1 MPSGSSVAD
10 DVGMSRLLTDDE
22 VTRQLADLPGWSR
35 EGDAIVATIE
45 APDFPAAIRLVAAA
59 ADEAEQMNHHPD
71 IDIRWRTTRWLL
83 TTHDAGGLT
92 QLDVELAHRISA
104 AARAEGATPGE

>member
-1 MPSGSSVAD
+1 
-10 DVGMSRLLTDDE
+10 MSRLLTDDE

-35 EGDAIVATIE
+35 EADALVATIE

-59 ADEAEQMNHHPD
+59 AEDAEQMNHHPD

-92 QLDVELAHRISA
+92 QLDIELAHRINE
-104 AARAEGATPGE
+104 AARAEGVDLGD

>member
-1 MPSGSSVAD
+1 MVP
-10 DVGMSRLLTDDE
+10 MSRLLTDDE
-22 VTRQLADLPGWSR
+22 VTRQLADLPGFER
-35 EGDAIVATIE
+35 DGDAIVATIQ
-45 APDFPAAIRLVAAA
+45 APDFPAAVRIVDAVAE
-59 ADEAEQMNHHPD
+59 EAERMNHHPD

-92 QLDVELAHRISA
+92 QLDVELAHRIIE

>member
-1 MPSGSSVAD
+1 
-10 DVGMSRLLTDDE
+10 MSRLLTDDE
-22 VTRQLADLPGWSR
+22 VTRQLADLPGWAR
-35 EGDAIVATIE
+35 EGDAIVTTIQ
-45 APDFPAAIRLVAAA
+45 APDFPAAVRLVVAV

-92 QLDVELAHRISA
+92 QLDVELAHRINA
-104 AARAEGATPGE
+104 AARAEGAELGG

>member
-1 MPSGSSVAD
+1 MVP
-10 DVGMSRLLTDDE
+10 MSRLLTDDE
-22 VTRQLADLPGWSR
+22 VTRQLADLPGFER
-35 EGDAIVATIE
+35 DGDAIVATID
-45 APDFPAAIRLVAAA
+45 APDFPAAVRIVDAVAE
-59 ADEAEQMNHHPD
+59 EAERMNHHPD

-92 QLDVELAHRISA
+92 QLDVELAHRIVE

>member
-1 MPSGSSVAD
+1 MVP
-10 DVGMSRLLTDDE
+10 MSRLLTDDE
-22 VTRQLADLPGWSR
+22 VTRQLADLPGFER
-35 EGDAIVATIE
+35 DGDAIVATIE
-45 APDFPAAIRLVAAA
+45 APDFPAAVRIVDAVAE
-59 ADEAEQMNHHPD
+59 EAERMNHHPD

-92 QLDVELAHRISA
+92 QLDVELAHRIVE

>member
-1 MPSGSSVAD
+1 MVP
-10 DVGMSRLLTDDE
+10 MSRLLTDDE
-22 VTRQLADLPGWSR
+22 VTRQLADLPGFER
-35 EGDAIVATIE
+35 DGDAIVATIQ
-45 APDFPAAIRLVAAA
+45 APDFPAAVRIVDAVAE
-59 ADEAEQMNHHPD
+59 EAERMNHHPD

-92 QLDVELAHRISA
+92 QLDVELAHRIVE

>member
-1 MPSGSSVAD
+1 
-10 DVGMSRLLTDDE
+10 MSRLLSDDE
-22 VTRQLADLPGWSR
+22 VTTQLEGLPGWTR

-45 APDFPAAIRLVAAA
+45 APDFPAAVRLVVAA

-71 IDIRWRTTRWLL
+71 IDIRWRTTSWLL
-83 TTHDAGGLT
+83 TSHDAGGLT

-104 AARAEGATPGE
+104 AARAEGATLGG

>member
-1 MPSGSSVAD
+1 MPSAPRVAD
-10 DVGMSRLLTDDE
+10 DGGMSRLLTDDE
-22 VTRQLADLPGWSR
+22 VTRQLADLPGWVR
-35 EGDAIVATIE
+35 EGDALVASIE

-92 QLDVELAHRISA
+92 QLDIELAHRISA
-104 AARAEGATPGE
+104 AARAEEAAVRD